1 MIDAPLALAFT
12 AGLVA
17 TVNPCGF
24 AMLPAYLSYFVGTG
38 DDVPETRV
46 ASLRRAL
53 LIGSVVSAGFLL
65 VFGITGILITAGVQT
80 VTDFIP
86 WLALAVG
93 VALVILGISML
104 RGFELTVRLP
114 KAKKARGGRSLRSV
128 FAFGVSYAIA
138 SLSCT
143 LPVFLSVVAL
153 QAQRTDF
160 ISGVATF
167 VAYGVGMSMLL
178 LGITIAVG
186 LGRQRLV
193 GALRRS
199 ARYINR
205 IAGGIL
211 VAAGVYIVW
220 FWTTSL
226 SAGATALG
234 ASGPF
239 RLFEDLSQRAFRLIG
254 DHALLWGLGLGA
266 LILGAVLTVVLHS
279 DDEGTEPPSEEHTP
293 VRAGHG
299 SG

>member
-1 MIDAPLALAFT
+1 MIDAPLALAFS

-38 DDVPETRV
+38 GDAPESRV

-65 VFGITGILITAGVQT
+65 VFGVTGILITAGVQA

-93 VALVILGISML
+93 VLLAILGVAML

-114 KAKKARGGRSLRSV
+114 KAKKTRGGRSLRSV

-160 ISGVATF
+160 ISGIATF
-167 VAYGVGMSMLL
+167 VAYGAGMSMLL

-199 ARYINR
+199 TRYINR
-205 IAGGIL
+205 IAGGVL

-226 SAGATALG
+226 SVGAAALG

-239 RLFEDLSQRAFRLIG
+239 RFFEDLSQRAFRLIG

-266 LILGAVLTVVLHS
+266 IILAAVLTVVLRS
-279 DDEGTEPPSEEHTP
+279 DDHAGPHEEDHMP
-293 VRAGHG
+293 VKALHDAG
-299 SG
+299 